1 MTPIPTTRASL
12 LFRLR
17 DSQDHEAWV
26 EFVQIY
32 ELAIYRQLRK
42 CGLQDADA
50 RELMQELFVSLN
62 RHIQNWRARKE
73 RGSFRGWLRRVARN
87 LVINWMK
94 NGQRRMIAGGG
105 PESYAIFDALAEEDC
120 PESEEFDHELRRSLF
135 QRASEVVRQ
144 EQSRKAWQAF
154 WEMAVNGKTPA
165 VVAHEIGMSTG
176 AVRVAKCRVL
186 ARLKEV
192 VSDMERAT

>member
-1 MTPIPTTRASL
+1 MTPSPTTRASL

-26 EFVQIY
+26 EFVEIY
-32 ELAIYRQLRK
+32 EPAIYRQLRK

-62 RHIQNWRARKE
+62 RQIPNWQFMNE
-73 RGSFRGWLRRVARN
+73 GGSFRGWLRRVARN

-94 NGQRRMIAGGG
+94 NGQRRMIAWGG
-105 PESYAIFDALAEEDC
+105 PESQAIFDALATEDC
-120 PESEEFDHELRRSLF
+120 PESAEFDRELRRSLF
-135 QRASEVVRQ
+135 QRATEIVRQ
-144 EQSRKAWQAF
+144 EQSLKAWQAF
-154 WEMAVNGKTPA
+154 WEMAVGGKTPA
-165 VVAHEIGMSTG
+165 AVAQELGMSTG

-192 VSDMERAT
+192 VCDMEKAT

>member
-26 EFVQIY
+26 EFVEIY
-32 ELAIYRQLRK
+32 EPAIYRQLRK

-50 RELMQELFVSLN
+50 RELMQELFVAVN
-62 RHIQNWRARKE
+62 RHIARWELAKE

-94 NGQRRMIAGGG
+94 NGQRRMVALGG
-105 PESYAIFDALAEEDC
+105 PESQSMFDELAAEDC
-120 PESEEFDHELRRSLF
+120 PESAEFDRELRRSIF

-144 EQSRKAWQAF
+144 EQSPKAWQAF
-154 WEMAVNGKTPA
+154 WGTAVVGKTPA
-165 VVAHEIGMSTG
+165 VVSRELGMSTG

-192 VSDMERAT
+192 VSDFENES